1 MTGSATEF
9 TEWSGTLRRDPEEC
23 FISINGR
30 GVWGEG
36 VPDRGRAGG
45 QRIFS
50 GFLLTGDFLVK
61 AL

>member
-9 TEWSGTLRRDPEEC
+9 TEWSGTLHRDPEGV

-36 VPDRGRAGG
+36 VPDHGRIGG
-45 QRIFS
+45 QRIF
-50 GFLLTGDFLVK
+50 FEANT
-61 AL
+61 